1 MSGLPRS
8 PATVENLATISVL
21 VPGWNTAALVYWLT
35 SWVTSKW
42 PNAPPPLAWGC
53 RSGMRSRLKLAICS
67 IR

>member
-21 VPGWNTAALVYWLT
+21 VPGWNTAALVNSLT

-42 PNAPPPLAWGC
+42 PNAPPPLAWGW